1 LLIRVALSTILA
13 LIAVAGLHG
22 RTSFLPQPARS
33 CEVPAA
39 PTNLVTTVDP
49 ATHAVTLK
57 WKQPAASAAPTNHS
71 VEVGNAPGST
81 YLGTIDTGSADTSF
95 TSPKPLDP
103 GVYFVRVRA
112 VNACGVSRVS
122 PEVRVSVD
130 QARIGARTKP
140 DVVVAS
146 RTATRNTYFPTA
158 ALMKSSE
165 IVVVYYDSPDHVS
178 PAGRVSMVRS
188 RDEGRTWS
196 MPEVVIDGP
205 NDERDPNIV
214 ETARGTWLVS
224 YFESDASKSP
234 TSQGVFV
241 IRSTD
246 AGKTWSAPAKVGTTL
261 VGAAT
266 SAKIVQLDNGDLL
279 LPLYGGKP
287 GGMDAIAAVIRSAD
301 DGMTWLPDSEATIAS
316 APGVNFVEPALG
328 YLGGGR
334 LLAMVRTEGA
344 ERAAFESYSLDSG
357 RTWSAATRTTL
368 IAQASDLLPVV
379 DDQKTVLVH
388 TWGDTSGRFGDSRPT
403 VMQVIRFREFPT
415 ARWTD
420 EPRLLHQGHCWSD
433 EGYPSSVRLRDGRV
447 FTVYY
452 DACAG
457 YIGGT
462 FSALTDPAASADCS
476 DPPSAPANLKASNTG
491 GDVAVTWTGTPAT
504 GTSYVLEAG
513 KASGAAD
520 ALTVDVGV
528 QTTYNASKVNPG
540 TYYIRVRSRNACG
553 TSDASNEVVV
563 VVP

>member
-1 LLIRVALSTILA
+1 LLIRVALTTILA

-22 RTSFLPQPARS
+22 RALLPQSTRS
-33 CEVPAA
+33 CEVPAT
-39 PTNLVTTVDP
+39 PTNLSTVVDT
-49 ATHAVTLK
+49 ATHTLTLT
-57 WKQPAASAAPTNHS
+57 WKQPVASAAPTNHS

-81 YLGTIDTGSADTSF
+81 YLGTLDTGSAKTSF
-95 TSPKPLDP
+95 TSPRPLDP

-112 VNACGVSRVS
+112 VNACGVSGVS
-122 PEVRVSVD
+122 PEMRVSVD
-130 QARIGARTKP
+130 PDRIGARTRP
-140 DVVVAS
+140 DVVVVR

-158 ALMKSSE
+158 ALMKSGE

-178 PAGRVSMVRS
+178 SAGRISMVRS
-188 RDEGRTWS
+188 RDDGRTWS
-196 MPEVVIDGP
+196 MPAVVVDGP

-224 YFESDASKSP
+224 YFESDSAKSP

-246 AGKTWSAPAKVGTTL
+246 EGKTWSVPAKVATTL

-279 LPLYGGKP
+279 LPVYGGKP
-287 GGMDAIAAVIRSAD
+287 GGVDAVAAVIRSAD
-301 DGMTWLPDSEATIAS
+301 DGMTWSPESEAMLAS

-344 ERAAFESYSLDSG
+344 ERAAFESYSLDGG
-357 RTWSAATRTTL
+357 RTWSAATRTEL

-379 DDQKTVLVH
+379 DDQKSLLVH
-388 TWGDTSGRFGDSRPT
+388 TWGDTSGRFGNSRPT
-403 VMQVIRFREFPT
+403 VMQVIQFREFPT

-420 EPRLLHQGHCWSD
+420 EPRLLHAGHCWSD

-462 FSALTDPAASADCS
+462 FSKLTDPAASADCS
-476 DPPSAPANLKASNTG
+476 DPPPPPADLKGASSTG
-491 GDVAVTWTGTPAT
+491 GDVALTWTATPVT
-504 GTSYVLEAG
+504 RTYVLEAG
-513 KASGAAD
+513 KTSGAAD
-520 ALTVDVGV
+520 ALTVDVGA
-528 QTTYNASKVNPG
+528 QTNYNASKVNPG

-563 VVP
+563 IVS

>member
-1 LLIRVALSTILA
+1 VALSTILA
-13 LIAVAGLHG
+13 AIAVAGLQG
-22 RTSFLPQPARS
+22 RAPFLPQTRS
-33 CEVPAA
+33 CEAPAA
-39 PTNLVTTVDP
+39 PTNLAAAVDHS
-49 ATHAVTLK
+49 TRTVTLT
-57 WKQPAASAAPTNHS
+57 WKQPASSAAPTNHS
-71 VEVGNAPGST
+71 IEVGNAPGST
-81 YLGTIDTGSADTSF
+81 YLGTVDTGSGKASF
-95 TSPKPLDP
+95 TKPLDP
-103 GVYFVRVRA
+103 GIYFVRVRA
-112 VNACGVSRVS
+112 ANACGVSAAS
-122 PEVRVSVD
+122 PEIRFAVD

-140 DVVVAS
+140 DVIVAR

-158 ALMKSSE
+158 ATVKNGD

-178 PAGRVSMVRS
+178 ATGRISIVRS
-188 RDEGRTWS
+188 RDQGRTWS
-196 MPEVVIDGP
+196 APAVVVDGP

-234 TSQGVFV
+234 TSQGVLV
-241 IRSTD
+241 TRSTD
-246 AGKTWSAPAKVGTTL
+246 EGKTWSAPARAATTL
-261 VGAAT
+261 RGAAT
-266 SAKIVQLDNGDLL
+266 SAKIVQTDNGDLL
-279 LPLYGGKP
+279 LPLYGAAP
-287 GGMDAIAAVIRSAD
+287 GGADAVAAVIRSAD
-301 DGMTWLPDSEATIAS
+301 DGLTWPPEGEATMAS

-344 ERAAFESYSLDSG
+344 ERAAFESHSLDGG

-379 DDQKTVLVH
+379 EGEKTLLVH

-403 VMQVIRFREFPT
+403 VMQVIRFREFPQ

-447 FTVYY
+447 LTVYY

-462 FSALTDPAASADCS
+462 FSAISDPAASAACT
-476 DPPSAPANLKASNTG
+476 DPPPPPAALTMASNSG
-491 GDVAVTWTGTPAT
+491 GDVSLTWTATPAAP
-504 GTSYVLEAG
+504 TSYVLEAG
-513 KASGAAD
+513 RTSGAAD

-528 QTTYNASKVNPG
+528 QTAYKASRVNPG
-540 TYYIRVRSRNACG
+540 TYYIRVRARSACG
-553 TSDASNEVVV
+553 TGEASNEVVV